1 MIAKIIK
8 GTGFR
13 GVLNYLLRGNRGTII
28 GGNMAGVRAR
38 ELAHEFAQFRKLR
51 PALGKAVA
59 HIPISLH
66 PDDRTLT
73 GGELAEIAQRI
84 AEGLG
89 FANCARVIVSHNDTQ
104 HQHFHML
111 LSRIDCNGKPVSDAH
126 DYRKAEQLLRQI
138 ECEYHLHQVLA
149 PGASPKP
156 KKTKPKEEPMNQPQT
171 TPRPSPP
178 AIDPLAMV
186 MSDPSSRLSTPAH
199 QKRKREQKRELTEPN
214 YEQWI
219 RDLFGDELRN
229 IYHHT
234 GGTVLYFDKPKE
246 LRDEGH
252 KVTARNMDARE
263 AAEKMVAMAAA
274 RGWTVVTFT
283 GPEVFV
289 RAAMRQA
296 MDRGI
301 KVAPIDDLQIGL
313 LDVIRTEI
321 LADSLVAGNT
331 PEPESFL
338 ARLRKRRNDQ
348 ASAPAP
354 APAHAPLRPRF

>member
-8 GTGFR
+8 GSGFR
-13 GVLNYLLRGNRGTII
+13 GVLNYLLKNNRATII
-28 GGNMAGVRAR
+28 GGNMAGVSAR
-38 ELAHEFAQFRKLR
+38 ELSHEFAQFRKLR

-66 PDDRTLT
+66 PDDRALSC
-73 GGELAEIAQRI
+73 GELADIAQRI
-84 AEGLG
+84 ANGLG
-89 FANCARVIVSHNDTQ
+89 FANCPRLIVSHNDTE

-111 LSRIDCNGKPVSDAH
+111 LCRIDCTGKPVSDAH

-138 ECEYHLHQVLA
+138 ECEYHLHQVLT
-149 PGASPKP
+149 PGASLKP
-156 KKTKPKEEPMNQPQT
+156 KKTKPKEETVNQPQT
-171 TPRPSPP
+171 TPRPSTPV
-178 AIDPLAMV
+178 IDPLAMV

-219 RDLFGDELRN
+219 RNLFGEELRN

-252 KVTARNMDARE
+252 KVTAKNMDASE
-263 AAEKMVAMAAA
+263 AAKKMVAMAAA

-283 GPEVFV
+283 GPDDFV

-296 MDRGI
+296 MDRGL
-301 KVAPIDDLQIGL
+301 KVAPVDDLQIGL
-313 LDVIRTEI
+313 LDKIRTEI
-321 LADSLVAGNT
+321 LADTLVAGNA
-331 PEPESFL
+331 PDPESFL

-354 APAHAPLRPRF
+354 IHAPLRPRF